1 MYATEPFR
9 EPEKVCDYRAFW
21 AQTLDGKD
29 WESRFAESRRRS
41 FFFFFAAALVR
52 KETGHFASTNLTAFT
67 EGHHQV
73 RPSTGF
79 FCWINITNRPSSVQ
93 FFFLVVGFVV
103 DK

>member
-1 MYATEPFR
+1 MRLSPFANPKKSAII
-9 EPEKVCDYRAFW
+9 ELF
-21 AQTLDGKD
+21 G
-29 WESRFAESRRRS
+29 RRRWMEKTGS
-41 FFFFFAAALVR
+41 QDLQNRDVGASFFFFAAALVR